1 MDWNSAPMAWLLL
14 LDFLAVLVS
23 SQHYPHDS
31 RDSNRHHMSPLD
43 LLELIQSSSKDNVKG
58 PSSWTAV
65 DTQIS
70 TPPQST
76 SRSSSTTRVPRPVSM
91 GVLSGMNSESGQ
103 LAPTE
108 SNISGLARQPAG
120 TLPALTI
127 IPASSLETNSSTSTQ
142 SSISVFPPMEGPGI
156 EGPGSSGT
164 AEASTSSYLTLASS
178 DLGNAT
184 STATLESD
192 ASKPAS
198 ITLASAELSSPV
210 VPKLPVLV
218 IPHPKETE
226 TPTPEPSRQPESE
239 SPPIRE
245 PLPTLIQDTNPAS
258 DANVSN
264 VDSGSRG
271 PSTLSSLATL
281 LLLSP
286 TRHLPSP
293 SSSLL
298 PSTPMILNA
307 SKSTTSGIPRV
318 PSVPAS
324 MSMFTES
331 STNTSTLQSFH
342 QTTHQEG
349 LEPTISDPSRFP
361 PSGSTLTT
369 GLLAPEFTVISDA
382 TSVMESSPTSV
393 VSLENFSSISSAS
406 SPTTPSVHLTSTP
419 TITPYLSWSHP
430 SMTESVDSSWRPTS
444 DGTELSMPSASSSA
458 HNSSLQDLIY
468 QSPDYNHVTRPLSFK
483 ITNEIFTTAFYD
495 PTSLEYKL
503 LSENVQN
510 QLTPIYQRAFSSFD
524 RVEVNGFRLGS
535 VVANTTIV
543 FGNKTR
549 APSPMDIVWVLYR
562 EVKGVGMMLGNLSL
576 AENSIQSEA
585 STLTT
590 LAPLTV
596 HVSLTT
602 MEPFVSSLLRPGSA
616 TYTILE
622 GQTMGSVTPVVLGF
636 YGMHPQ
642 ERPLLLFSNDDQWV
656 AVTIVY
662 KFNVPVPVGLRGLA
676 DRLAREVTD
685 THIQKSSIS
694 VNEEKA
700 ELAVYSLWLRI
711 PSWPFTEALRDKAS
725 RDSRELRRRLT
736 HGLTTILKPTRNFA
750 EVIVEEFVPSPTTA
764 RVRPTYFSAAPSEAE
779 VHQWVSQGLG
789 SLEDA
794 EGLQVELAGPGLDLP
809 SSRPSTQPKVPGY
822 AVAMISL
829 GLLLLL
835 IVPLALVLAFK
846 TNLCSRIAGLC
857 VRKPR
862 YGRQVTA
869 SEYTMHSYDLK
880 H

>member
-1 MDWNSAPMAWLLL
+1 MP
-14 LDFLAVLVS
+14 
-23 SQHYPHDS
+23 
-31 RDSNRHHMSPLD
+31 
-43 LLELIQSSSKDNVKG
+43 
-58 PSSWTAV
+58 
-65 DTQIS
+65 
-70 TPPQST
+70 
-76 SRSSSTTRVPRPVSM
+76 
-91 GVLSGMNSESGQ
+91 
-103 LAPTE
+103 
-108 SNISGLARQPAG
+108 
-120 TLPALTI
+120 
-127 IPASSLETNSSTSTQ
+127 
-142 SSISVFPPMEGPGI
+142 
-156 EGPGSSGT
+156 
-164 AEASTSSYLTLASS
+164 
-178 DLGNAT
+178 
-184 STATLESD
+184 
-192 ASKPAS
+192 
-198 ITLASAELSSPV
+198 
-210 VPKLPVLV
+210 
-218 IPHPKETE
+218 
-226 TPTPEPSRQPESE
+226 
-239 SPPIRE
+239 SPP
-245 PLPTLIQDTNPAS
+245 
-258 DANVSN
+258 
-264 VDSGSRG
+264 
-271 PSTLSSLATL
+271 SL
-281 LLLSP
+281 
-286 TRHLPSP
+286 
-293 SSSLL
+293 SLL

-318 PSVPAS
+318 PSVTSSTS
-324 MSMFTES
+324 MSTEPS
-331 STNTSTLQSFH
+331 INTSTLQSFH
-342 QTTHQEG
+342 QTTHQE
-349 LEPTISDPSRFP
+349 LEPTTSDPTRFL

-369 GLLAPEFTVISDA
+369 GLLAPGLTVISDA
-382 TSVMESSPTSV
+382 TSVIDSSPTSL
-393 VSLENFSSISSAS
+393 VSLENFSSISSAL

-430 SMTESVDSSWRPTS
+430 SMTESVDSSWSPTS
-444 DGTELSMPSASSSA
+444 DGTELSMPSASSA
-458 HNSSLQDLIY
+458 QYSSLQDSVY
-468 QSPDYNHVTRPLSFK
+468 QSPGYNHVTRPLSFK
-483 ITNEIFTTAFYD
+483 ITNEIFTAAFYD
-495 PTSLEYKL
+495 PTSLEYRL

-535 VVANTTIV
+535 VVANTSIV

-590 LAPLTV
+590 LAPLIV

-622 GQTMGSVTPVVLGF
+622 GQTMGLVTPVVLGF
-636 YGMHPQ
+636 YGLHPQ
-642 ERPLLLFSNDDQWV
+642 EQPLLLFSNDDQWV

-662 KFNVPVPVGLRGLA
+662 KFNVPVPIGLRGLA

-711 PSWPFTEALRDKAS
+711 PGWPFTEALRDKAS

-779 VHQWVSQGLG
+779 VREWLSQGLG

-794 EGLQVELAGPGLDLP
+794 DGLRVELAGPGLDLP
-809 SSRPSTQPKVPGY
+809 SSRPSTQPKVSFPSY

-835 IVPLALVLAFK
+835 IVPLVLVLAFK
-846 TNLCSRIAGLC
+846 INLCSRIAGLC